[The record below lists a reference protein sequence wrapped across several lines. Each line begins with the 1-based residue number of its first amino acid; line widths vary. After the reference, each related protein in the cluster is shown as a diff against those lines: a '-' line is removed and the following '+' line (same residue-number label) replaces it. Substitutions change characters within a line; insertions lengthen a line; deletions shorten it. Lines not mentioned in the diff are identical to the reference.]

1 MNSHDVIVVGGGV
14 IGASTAYYL
23 SKRGARVMLVEA
35 DVMGSGSSG
44 ACDGFVIMQS
54 KAPGPH
60 LRMALASEE
69 MYRTLPEELEYDIEY
84 DGCGGM
90 IIIESPAEF
99 EAMKSF
105 MASQREAGLDVE
117 LIGGDE
123 ARKLEPALAPHIVGA
138 TVSGRDGQVNPMRLV
153 TGYSLAARRLGL
165 KIERR
170 RKVTGFT
177 GSGGKITGIRTSD
190 GDFHTD
196 RVVCCTGVHTP
207 ELLAPLGIDLP
218 IKPRRG
224 QLIATE
230 PIERLVSRV
239 MLCARYIAAKYHPEL
254 LEGSKDESVRLGVGM
269 ALEQS
274 RSGGL
279 LIGATREFVG
289 FNRGATA
296 DGARAVAAHAARM
309 IPALK
314 RIRAVRCFAGLR
326 PYTPDGKA
334 FIGAAPGYEGL
345 YVAAGHEGDGI
356 AYAPITGRVMSELVI
371 DGTSKEDI
379 MPFALNRFEKPC
391 EKI

>member
-1 MNSHDVIVVGGGV
+1 MSSHDFIVIGGGV

-23 SKRGARVMLVEA
+23 SKRGAKVLLVEA
-35 DVMGSGSSG
+35 GYMGGGSSG

-60 LRMALASEE
+60 LMMALASEE
-69 MYRTLPEELEYDIEY
+69 MYQTLPDELEYDIEY
-84 DGCGGM
+84 DNCGGM
-90 IIIESPAEF
+90 IIIESPNEY

-117 LIGGDE
+117 LIDGNE
-123 ARKLEPALAPHIVGA
+123 ARRLEPALAGHVAGA
-138 TVSGRDGQVNPMRLV
+138 TVSGRDGQVNPARLV
-153 TGYSLAARRLGL
+153 TGYSLAACRLGL

-170 RKVTGFT
+170 RKVIGFT
-177 GSGGKITGIRTSD
+177 GSGGKITGVMTPE
-190 GDFHTD
+190 GDFHAGG
-196 RVVCCTGVHTP
+196 VVCCAGVYTP

-230 PIERLVSRV
+230 PVDRLIKRV

-254 LEGSKDESVRLGVGM
+254 LEGSQDESVRLGVGL

-274 RSGGL
+274 KHGGF

-289 FNRGATA
+289 FNRGTTI
-296 DGARAVAAHAARM
+296 DGIKMVAAHAARM
-309 IPALK
+309 IPVLK
-314 RIRAVRCFAGLR
+314 EVRAVRCFAGLR

-334 FIGAAPGYEGL
+334 FIGAVPGYEGL

-356 AYAPITGRVMSELVI
+356 AYAPITGRVMSDLLIE
-371 DGTSKEDI
+371 GTTREDLA
-379 MPFALNRFEKPC
+379 PFALDRFKRADL
-391 EKI
+391 